1 MVFQSSSTYD
11 NPLANLTTLR
21 TTIFERRIQLASI
34 VRRPDEL
41 DPEEIQRLSASI
53 YGLWAISE
61 AGTAVVCESRRYAIA
76 SELKDLTQ
84 ALDSTVASS

>member
-61 AGTAVVCESRRYAIA
+61 AGTAVIA

-84 ALDSTVASS
+84 AIDSTVASS